1 MSRFILHTKTG
12 KREYRK
18 YLATGTACLIL
29 ALVAGYTIHSIGTAR
44 AKSREL
50 VLLYTEE
57 EFAQY
62 LLDTESEEYNLN
74 GRYQLEADLDLS
86 WLEYSIGTNV
96 EPFTGKLDGNDHV
109 ISGLG
114 RPLFGV
120 VEDAEI
126 ENLFLSE
133 AEILSPFTY
142 SDGEHYVDG
151 YGALAAY
158 AIDSRIADCG
168 MNGEIYTASPSEAE
182 YLLEKGNTEEDQ
194 ERKGPGMEESTSVL
208 ETPEEIGPGL
218 TEEEEGENEGDTGI
232 EAGPGYE
239 SESGESIESESSAVG
254 ESSTDGEKGPTGETS
269 ASEESS
275 SEEAGNTGGAAGE
288 GTDNSVGASDSE
300 EPGETENGG
309 GSGSTEGTNSSE
321 STGST
326 DGESVEE
333 TNNSN
338 ASGSTGGEGNLESEG
353 KGETP
358 SSGVSEGTGG
368 NDGVAGNTNAPN
380 NSGTEGTAA
389 GQIEAKQPLPES
401 GGTSDGTVAANISE
415 TVGYQAISR
424 RQLMLKL
431 PVMVDANTES
441 IQDSIQTASPS
452 DATPSDALG
461 PAGSDASSDSVGQN
475 SQIDESDM
483 TFEEP
488 EDSIEYIGNPDG
500 DIYILVTA
508 ERVAIGGL
516 IAETSGETLI
526 SNSFTLATISSA
538 LGDIE
543 TYTGGFVGITGEDT
557 RIENSYASGL
567 ADSDDVTGGFTA
579 IHNGFI
585 QNSYSAMIIGESGN
599 VRAAF
604 CASGDGQLDGCVYDI
619 QMACTDEIFSLAE
632 ELPGEEGYRLKGLH
646 TSRMTGADPEIPGT
660 WYTTEGAYPQIES
673 FALSD
678 QETITSASKV
688 SAIALSLPEDRSL
701 ADAVT
706 DGELILPA
714 EIDGQTIDW
723 EADGSIR
730 IDENNQILIES
741 GSDPETKSNNQIN
754 AAAR

>member
-1 MSRFILHTKTG
+1 MSHFILHTRTG
-12 KREYRK
+12 KREYLK
-18 YLATGTACLIL
+18 YLVAGTACLIL
-29 ALVAGYTIHSIGTAR
+29 VLVAGYTIHSIGTAR

-74 GRYQLEADLDLS
+74 GRYQLEEDLDLS
-86 WLEYSIGTNV
+86 GLEYSIGTNV
-96 EPFTGKLDGNDHV
+96 EPFTGKLDGNGHM

-133 AEILSPFTY
+133 AEIVSPFTY

-158 AIDSRIADCG
+158 AIDSRIANCG
-168 MNGEIYTASPSEAE
+168 MNGAIYTASPAEAE
-182 YLLEKGNTEEDQ
+182 YLLEKASPSDAE
-194 ERKGPGMEESTSVL
+194 ERKGPGMVESTAVSD
-208 ETPEEIGPGL
+208 TQEEIGHGL
-218 TEEEEGENEGDTGI
+218 TEEEEGKTEGNTGM

-239 SESGESIESESSAVG
+239 TESGESMESESSVVE
-254 ESSTDGEKGPTGETS
+254 ESSVDGEKGPAEETS
-269 ASEESS
+269 VTEES
-275 SEEAGNTGGAAGE
+275 N
-288 GTDNSVGASDSE
+288 
-300 EPGETENGG
+300 
-309 GSGSTEGTNSSE
+309 
-321 STGST
+321 
-326 DGESVEE
+326 
-333 TNNSN
+333 
-338 ASGSTGGEGNLESEG
+338 
-353 KGETP
+353 
-358 SSGVSEGTGG
+358 SEGTGG
-368 NDGVAGNTNAPN
+368 NTGETGGNAGGAGGGAGETGGSTGGTGGSTGEADGNSNAEHN
-380 NSGTEGTAA
+380 
-389 GQIEAKQPLPES
+389 S
-401 GGTSDGTVAANISE
+401 GGTVEETNNNETSGNTDGGNNAESGSTEGGNSSTDSGNSGGENATVENTEVSDTADNTTPKQEETNQSSFESDGISGGGDEASLSISE
-415 TVGYQAISR
+415 TVGYQAINR

-431 PVMVDANTES
+431 PVMVDADTES

-452 DATPSDALG
+452 DATPSDAQS
-461 PAGSDASSDSVGQN
+461 PAGSDAPSNSGGQN

-508 ERVAIGGL
+508 ERVTIGGL

-543 TYTGGFVGITGEDT
+543 TYTGGFVGITGQDT

-567 ADSDDVTGGFTA
+567 ADSDDITGGFTA

-632 ELPGEEGYRLKGLH
+632 ELQGEEGYRLKGLH

-673 FALSD
+673 FALNG
-678 QETITSASKV
+678 QETIASASKV

-730 IDENNQILIES
+730 IDENNQILIDSRNES
-741 GSDPETKSNNQIN
+741 ETKNNNQTN

>member
-1 MSRFILHTKTG
+1 MSHFILHTRTG
-12 KREYRK
+12 KREYLK
-18 YLATGTACLIL
+18 YLVAGTACLIL
-29 ALVAGYTIHSIGTAR
+29 VLVAGYTIHSIGTAR

-74 GRYQLEADLDLS
+74 GRYQLKEDLDLS

-96 EPFTGKLDGNDHV
+96 EPFTGKLDGNGHM

-133 AEILSPFTY
+133 AEIVSPFTY
-142 SDGEHYVDG
+142 SDGDHYVDG

-158 AIDSRIADCG
+158 AIDSRIVNCG
-168 MNGEIYTASPSEAE
+168 MNGAIYTASPAEAE
-182 YLLEKGNTEEDQ
+182 YLLEKASPSEAEEQ
-194 ERKGPGMEESTSVL
+194 SGPGVVESTAVS

-218 TEEEEGENEGDTGI
+218 TEEGNTGM

-239 SESGESIESESSAVG
+239 TESVEGMESGSSGVEESSV
-254 ESSTDGEKGPTGETS
+254 DGEKGPAGDASVTEESNSEGTGNAGTGGSTGEIGGSTGGTGGSTGETGGS
-269 ASEESS
+269 IGEADGNPNADNNSNETVEETNNNETS
-275 SEEAGNTGGAAGE
+275 GNTDGGNNAE
-288 GTDNSVGASDSE
+288 
-300 EPGETENGG
+300 
-309 GSGSTEGTNSSE
+309 SGSTEGGNSS
-321 STGST
+321 T
-326 DGESVEE
+326 DSGNSGGENATVENTEVSDTADNTTPKQEE
-333 TNNSN
+333 TNQS
-338 ASGSTGGEGNLESEG
+338 SLES
-353 KGETP
+353 
-358 SSGVSEGTGG
+358 
-368 NDGVAGNTNAPN
+368 DG
-380 NSGTEGTAA
+380 
-389 GQIEAKQPLPES
+389 IS
-401 GGTSDGTVAANISE
+401 GGGDEASLSISE
-415 TVGYQAISR
+415 TVGYQAINR

-431 PVMVDANTES
+431 PVMVDADTES

-452 DATPSDALG
+452 DATPSDAQG
-461 PAGSDASSDSVGQN
+461 PAGSDAPSNSSGQN
-475 SQIDESDM
+475 SQIDENDM

-488 EDSIEYIGNPDG
+488 EESIEYIGNPDG

-508 ERVAIGGL
+508 ERVTVGGL

-538 LGDIE
+538 LEDIE
-543 TYTGGFVGITGEDT
+543 TYTGGFVGITGQDT
-557 RIENSYASGL
+557 LIENSYASGL
-567 ADSDDVTGGFTA
+567 VDSDDITGGFTA

-585 QNSYSAMIIGESGN
+585 QNSYSVMIIGESGN

-632 ELPGEEGYRLKGLH
+632 ELPEEEGDRLRGLH

-673 FALSD
+673 FALSG
-678 QETITSASKV
+678 QETIASASKV

-706 DGELILPA
+706 DRELILPV
-714 EIDGQTIDW
+714 EIDGQTIEW
-723 EADGSIR
+723 EAEGSIR

-741 GSDPETKSNNQIN
+741 RNEPETKNNNQTN

>member
-1 MSRFILHTKTG
+1 MSHFILHTRTG
-12 KREYRK
+12 KREYLK
-18 YLATGTACLIL
+18 YLVAGTACLIL
-29 ALVAGYTIHSIGTAR
+29 VLVAGYTIHSIGTAR

-74 GRYQLEADLDLS
+74 GRYQLEEDLDLS
-86 WLEYSIGTNV
+86 GLEYSIGTNV
-96 EPFTGKLDGNDHV
+96 EPFTGKLDGNGHM

-133 AEILSPFTY
+133 AEIVSPFTY

-158 AIDSRIADCG
+158 AIDSRIANCG
-168 MNGEIYTASPSEAE
+168 MNGAIYTASPAEAE
-182 YLLEKGNTEEDQ
+182 YLLEKASPSDAE
-194 ERKGPGMEESTSVL
+194 ERKGPGMVESTAVSD
-208 ETPEEIGPGL
+208 TQEEIGHGL
-218 TEEEEGENEGDTGI
+218 TEEEEGKTEGNTGM

-239 SESGESIESESSAVG
+239 TESGESMESESSVVE
-254 ESSTDGEKGPTGETS
+254 ESSVDGEKGPAEETS
-269 ASEESS
+269 VTEES
-275 SEEAGNTGGAAGE
+275 N
-288 GTDNSVGASDSE
+288 
-300 EPGETENGG
+300 
-309 GSGSTEGTNSSE
+309 
-321 STGST
+321 
-326 DGESVEE
+326 
-333 TNNSN
+333 
-338 ASGSTGGEGNLESEG
+338 
-353 KGETP
+353 
-358 SSGVSEGTGG
+358 SEGTGG
-368 NDGVAGNTNAPN
+368 NTGETGGNAGGAGGGAGETGGSTGGTGGSTGEADGNSNAEHN
-380 NSGTEGTAA
+380 
-389 GQIEAKQPLPES
+389 S
-401 GGTSDGTVAANISE
+401 GGTVEETNNNETSGNTDGGNNAESGSTEGGNSSTDSGNSGGENATVENTEVSDTADNTTPKQEETNQSSFESDGISGGGDEASLSISE
-415 TVGYQAISR
+415 TVGYQAINR
-424 RQLMLKL
+424 RHLMLKL
-431 PVMVDANTES
+431 PVMVDADTES
-441 IQDSIQTASPS
+441 IQDVIQPASPS
-452 DATPSDALG
+452 DATPSDAQG
-461 PAGSDASSDSVGQN
+461 PAGSDASSDSGGQN

-526 SNSFTLATISSA
+526 SNSFTLVTISSA
-538 LGDIE
+538 LEDIE
-543 TYTGGFVGITGEDT
+543 TYTGGFVGITGQDT

-567 ADSDDVTGGFTA
+567 VDSDDITGGFTA

-632 ELPGEEGYRLKGLH
+632 ELQGEEGYRLKGLH

-673 FALSD
+673 FALNG
-678 QETITSASKV
+678 QETIASASKV

-730 IDENNQILIES
+730 IDENNQILIDSRNES
-741 GSDPETKSNNQIN
+741 ETKNNNQTN

>member
-1 MSRFILHTKTG
+1 MSHFRLHMKEKEKHYLLAAAAGIL
-12 KREYRK
+12 
-18 YLATGTACLIL
+18 LAVVVSGY
-29 ALVAGYTIHSIGTAR
+29 VAHSIGTAR
-44 AKSREL
+44 AKSRET

-57 EFAQY
+57 ELEQY
-62 LLDTESEEYNLN
+62 LLDEESGEYNLN
-74 GRYQLEADLDLS
+74 GSYRLEEDLDLS
-86 WLEYSIGTNV
+86 WLDYSIGTNV

>member
-1 MSRFILHTKTG
+1 MSHFILHTKTG
-12 KREYRK
+12 KREYLK
-18 YLATGTACLIL
+18 YLVAGTACLIL
-29 ALVAGYTIHSIGTAR
+29 VLVTGYTIHSIGTAR

-57 EFAQY
+57 EFSQY
-62 LLDTESEEYNLN
+62 LLDTGSEEYNLN
-74 GRYQLEADLDLS
+74 GRYQLEEDLDLS
-86 WLEYSIGTNV
+86 WLDYSIGTNI
-96 EPFTGKLDGNDHV
+96 EPFTGKLDGNGHV

-158 AIDSRIADCG
+158 AIDSRIVNCG
-168 MNGEIYTASPSEAE
+168 MNGAIYTASPAEAE
-182 YLLEKGNTEEDQ
+182 YLLEKASPSDAE
-194 ERKGPGMEESTSVL
+194 ERKGPGMVESTAVSD
-208 ETPEEIGPGL
+208 TQEEIGPGL
-218 TEEEEGENEGDTGI
+218 TEEEEGKTEGNTGM

-239 SESGESIESESSAVG
+239 TESGESMESESSVVE
-254 ESSTDGEKGPTGETS
+254 ESSTDGEKGPAGETS
-269 ASEESS
+269 VTEES
-275 SEEAGNTGGAAGE
+275 N
-288 GTDNSVGASDSE
+288 
-300 EPGETENGG
+300 
-309 GSGSTEGTNSSE
+309 
-321 STGST
+321 
-326 DGESVEE
+326 
-333 TNNSN
+333 
-338 ASGSTGGEGNLESEG
+338 
-353 KGETP
+353 
-358 SSGVSEGTGG
+358 SEGTGG
-368 NDGVAGNTNAPN
+368 NTGETGGNAGGAGGGAGETGGSTGGTGGSTGEADGNSNAEHN
-380 NSGTEGTAA
+380 
-389 GQIEAKQPLPES
+389 S
-401 GGTSDGTVAANISE
+401 GGTVEETNNNETSGNTDGGNNAESGSMEGGNSSTDSGNSGKENATDKNTEDSDTADNTTPKQEETNQSSFESDGISGGGDEVLLSISE
-415 TVGYQAISR
+415 TVGYQAINR

-431 PVMVDANTES
+431 PVMVDADTES
-441 IQDSIQTASPS
+441 IQDAIQPASPS
-452 DATPSDALG
+452 DATPSDAQG
-461 PAGSDASSDSVGQN
+461 PVGSDAPSNSGGQN

-543 TYTGGFVGITGEDT
+543 TYTGGFVGITGQDT

-567 ADSDDVTGGFTA
+567 VDSDDITGGFTA

-604 CASGDGQLDGCVYDI
+604 CASGDGQLDGCVFDI
-619 QMACTDEIFSLAE
+619 QMACTGEIVQFAE
-632 ELPGEEGYRLKGLH
+632 ETSGEFGLPLKGLS

-660 WYTTEGAYPQIES
+660 WYTTDGAYPQIES

-678 QETITSASKV
+678 QETIASASKV

-706 DGELILPA
+706 DGELILPV

-741 GSDPETKSNNQIN
+741 GREPESKNNNQTN

>member
-1 MSRFILHTKTG
+1 MSHFILHTRTG
-12 KREYRK
+12 KMEYLK
-18 YLATGTACLIL
+18 YLVAGTACLIL
-29 ALVAGYTIHSIGTAR
+29 VLVAGYTIHSIGTAR

-74 GRYQLEADLDLS
+74 GRYQLEEDLDLS
-86 WLEYSIGTNV
+86 GLEYSIGTNI
-96 EPFTGKLDGNDHV
+96 EPFTGKLDGNGHM

-133 AEILSPFTY
+133 AEIVSPFTY

-158 AIDSRIADCG
+158 AIDSQIVNCG
-168 MNGEIYTASPSEAE
+168 MNGAIYTASPAEAE
-182 YLLEKGNTEEDQ
+182 YLLEKASPSEAEE
-194 ERKGPGMEESTSVL
+194 RRGPGVVESTAVS
-208 ETPEEIGPGL
+208 EAPEEIGPGL
-218 TEEEEGENEGDTGI
+218 TEEGNTGM
-232 EAGPGYE
+232 EAGPGYGTE
-239 SESGESIESESSAVG
+239 SVEGMESGSSGVEESSV
-254 ESSTDGEKGPTGETS
+254 DGEKGPAGDTSVTEESNSEGTGNAGTGESTGETGGS
-269 ASEESS
+269 TGE
-275 SEEAGNTGGAAGE
+275 TGGSTG
-288 GTDNSVGASDSE
+288 GTDGST
-300 EPGETENGG
+300 GETG
-309 GSGSTEGTNSSE
+309 GSTGEADGNPNADNNSNE
-321 STGST
+321 T
-326 DGESVEE
+326 VEE
-333 TNNSN
+333 TNNNETSGNTDGGNN
-338 ASGSTGGEGNLESEG
+338 AESGSMEGGD
-353 KGETP
+353 
-358 SSGVSEGTGG
+358 SSTDSG
-368 NDGVAGNTNAPN
+368 
-380 NSGTEGTAA
+380 NSGKENATDKNTEDSDTADNTTP
-389 GQIEAKQPLPES
+389 KQEETNQSSFESDGIS
-401 GGTSDGTVAANISE
+401 GGGDEVLLSISE
-415 TVGYQAISR
+415 TVGYQAINR

-431 PVMVDANTES
+431 PVMVDADTES
-441 IQDSIQTASPS
+441 IQDAIQPASPS
-452 DATPSDALG
+452 DATPSDAQG
-461 PAGSDASSDSVGQN
+461 PVGSDAPSNSGGQN

-543 TYTGGFVGITGEDT
+543 TYTGGFVGITGQDT

-567 ADSDDVTGGFTA
+567 VDSDDITGGFTA

-604 CASGDGQLDGCVYDI
+604 CASRDGQLDGCVFDI
-619 QMACTDEIFSLAE
+619 QMACTGEIVQFAE
-632 ELPGEEGYRLKGLH
+632 ETSGEFGLPLKGLS

-660 WYTTEGAYPQIES
+660 WYTTDGAYPQIES

-678 QETITSASKV
+678 QETIASASKV

-706 DGELILPA
+706 DGELILPV

-741 GSDPETKSNNQIN
+741 GREPESKNNNQTN

>member
-18 YLATGTACLIL
+18 YLAVGTACLIL
-29 ALVAGYTIHSIGTAR
+29 ALVTGYTIHSIGTAR

-57 EFAQY
+57 EFSQY

-74 GRYQLEADLDLS
+74 GRYQLEEDLDLS
-86 WLEYSIGTNV
+86 GLEYSIGTNI
-96 EPFTGKLDGNDHV
+96 EPFTGKLDGNGHV

-133 AEILSPFTY
+133 AEIVSPFTY

-158 AIDSRIADCG
+158 AIDSRIVNCG
-168 MNGEIYTASPSEAE
+168 MNGAIYTASPAEAE
-182 YLLEKGNTEEDQ
+182 YLLEKASPSEAEE
-194 ERKGPGMEESTSVL
+194 RRGPGVVENTTVSA
-208 ETPEEIGPGL
+208 TPEEIGPGL
-218 TEEEEGENEGDTGI
+218 TEEGNTGM
-232 EAGPGYE
+232 EAGPGYGT
-239 SESGESIESESSAVG
+239 ESGEGMESGSSSVEESSV
-254 ESSTDGEKGPTGETS
+254 DGEKGPAGDTSITEESNSEGTGNGSNTGETG
-269 ASEESS
+269 
-275 SEEAGNTGGAAGE
+275 GNTGETGGSTG
-288 GTDNSVGASDSE
+288 GTGGST
-300 EPGETENGG
+300 GETG
-309 GSGSTEGTNSSE
+309 GSTGEADGNPNADNNSNE
-321 STGST
+321 T
-326 DGESVEE
+326 VEE
-333 TNNSN
+333 TNNNETSGN
-338 ASGSTGGEGNLESEG
+338 TVGGNSVESGSMEGGNSSTDSGNSGGENATDKNTEDSDTADNTTPKQEETNQSSFVSDGISEG
-353 KGETP
+353 G
-358 SSGVSEGTGG
+358 
-368 NDGVAGNTNAPN
+368 D
-380 NSGTEGTAA
+380 
-389 GQIEAKQPLPES
+389 EASLS
-401 GGTSDGTVAANISE
+401 ISE
-415 TVGYQAISR
+415 TVGYQAINR

-431 PVMVDANTES
+431 PVMVDADTES

-452 DATPSDALG
+452 DATPSDAQS
-461 PAGSDASSDSVGQN
+461 PAGSDAPSNSGGQN

-508 ERVAIGGL
+508 ERVTIGGL

-543 TYTGGFVGITGEDT
+543 TYTGGFVGITGQDT

-567 ADSDDVTGGFTA
+567 ADSDDITGGFTA

-619 QMACTDEIFSLAE
+619 QMACTGEIVQFAE
-632 ELPGEEGYRLKGLH
+632 ETSGEFGLPLKGLS

-660 WYTTEGAYPQIES
+660 WYTTDGAYPQIES

-678 QETITSASKV
+678 QETIASASKV

-706 DGELILPA
+706 DGELILPV

-723 EADGSIR
+723 EAEGSIR

-741 GSDPETKSNNQIN
+741 GREPESKNNNQTN
-754 AAAR
+754 VAAR

>member
-1 MSRFILHTKTG
+1 MEDNMSRFILHTKTG

-18 YLATGTACLIL
+18 YLAVGTACLIL
-29 ALVAGYTIHSIGTAR
+29 ALVTGYTIHSIGTAR

-57 EFAQY
+57 EFSQY

-74 GRYQLEADLDLS
+74 GRYQLEEDLDLS
-86 WLEYSIGTNV
+86 GLEYSIGTNI
-96 EPFTGKLDGNDHV
+96 EPFTGKLDGNGHV

-133 AEILSPFTY
+133 AEIVSPFTY

-158 AIDSRIADCG
+158 AIDSRIVNCG
-168 MNGEIYTASPSEAE
+168 MNGAIYTASPAEAE
-182 YLLEKGNTEEDQ
+182 YLLEKASPSEAEE
-194 ERKGPGMEESTSVL
+194 RRGPGVVENTTVSA
-208 ETPEEIGPGL
+208 TPEEIGPGL
-218 TEEEEGENEGDTGI
+218 TEEGNTGM
-232 EAGPGYE
+232 EAGPGYGT
-239 SESGESIESESSAVG
+239 ESGEGMESGSSSVEESSV
-254 ESSTDGEKGPTGETS
+254 DGEKGPAGDTSITEESNSEGTGNGSNTGETG
-269 ASEESS
+269 
-275 SEEAGNTGGAAGE
+275 GNTGETGGSTG
-288 GTDNSVGASDSE
+288 GTGGST
-300 EPGETENGG
+300 GETG
-309 GSGSTEGTNSSE
+309 GSTGEADGNPNADNNSNE
-321 STGST
+321 T
-326 DGESVEE
+326 VEE
-333 TNNSN
+333 TNNNETSGN
-338 ASGSTGGEGNLESEG
+338 TVGGNSVESGSMEGGNSSTDSGNSGGENATDKNTEDSDTADNTTPKQEETNQSSFVSDGISEG
-353 KGETP
+353 G
-358 SSGVSEGTGG
+358 
-368 NDGVAGNTNAPN
+368 D
-380 NSGTEGTAA
+380 
-389 GQIEAKQPLPES
+389 EASLS
-401 GGTSDGTVAANISE
+401 ISE
-415 TVGYQAISR
+415 TVGYQAINR

-431 PVMVDANTES
+431 PVMVDADTES

-452 DATPSDALG
+452 DATPSDAQS
-461 PAGSDASSDSVGQN
+461 PAGSDAPSNSGGQN

-508 ERVAIGGL
+508 ERVTIGGL

-543 TYTGGFVGITGEDT
+543 TYTGGFVGITGQDT

-567 ADSDDVTGGFTA
+567 ADSDDITGGFTA

-619 QMACTDEIFSLAE
+619 QMACTGEIVQFAE
-632 ELPGEEGYRLKGLH
+632 ETSGEFGLPLKGLS

-660 WYTTEGAYPQIES
+660 WYTTDGAYPQIES

-678 QETITSASKV
+678 QETIASASKV

-706 DGELILPA
+706 DGELILPV

-723 EADGSIR
+723 EAEGSIR

-741 GSDPETKSNNQIN
+741 GREPESKNNNQTN
-754 AAAR
+754 VAAR